1 MKITAIGIDP
11 SLNNFG
17 LVVAEIDVS
26 ETEYTFKIQE
36 MLLAKSESDKKSKK
50 TVRKNSDDLRR
61 AKILYENMMHMIKK
75 HNAAFAFVEVP
86 VGSQSARAMA
96 SYGICIGVL
105 SSCPI
110 PMIQL
115 TPIEVKLAGTATKTA
130 TKQEMIDAAVAEHPE
145 ANWLSYKRNGTVV
158 LNDSNE
164 HLADATF
171 AIKAGMNTDEFKISI
186 EMMKNAQKR
195 LSSPTESA

>member
-1 MKITAIGIDP
+1 MKIKAIGIDP

-17 LVVAEIDVS
+17 LVVAEIDIS
-26 ETEYTFKIQE
+26 GTEHTFQVKE

-61 AKILYENMMHMIKK
+61 AKVLYDGMMHMIKK
-75 HNAAFAFVEVP
+75 HDAVFAFVEVP

-115 TPIEVKLAGTATKTA
+115 TPLEVKLAGTGIKTA
-130 TKQEMIDAAVAEHPE
+130 TKQEMIEAAVKEHPE
-145 ANWLSYKRNGTVV
+145 AEWLTYKRNGELL

-171 AIKAGMNTDEFKISI
+171 AIKAGMNTDEFKISAG
-186 EMMKNAQKR
+186 MMRNAY
-195 LSSPTESA
+195 LAANAANN